1 MTAISRRAFLA
12 GGIAFF
18 PYLYYQRVSVAVRR
32 YRVPV
37 HNLPPPFHGFTILHI
52 TDLHDKEFGDHGE
65 DLLAILRPLHFD
77 LVAVTG
83 DLVLRTSP
91 RVEAALELIRGIRSF
106 SKSPIFSVS
115 GNHEWGAQLAPQV
128 NAELEQAGV
137 RVLTNEAELLRG
149 GEDRLWVAGVDD
161 PVTGRANLTQAL
173 SRTDTRQPR
182 LLLAHSPHPFPQA
195 VQDGVDLMLVGHTHG
210 GQIRVPLIGALYVP
224 FMGYLPRWD
233 YGLYRQ
239 GKSTMI
245 VNGGLGESGV
255 PIRINNPP
263 EVALVTLY
271 PSDPTQFSAKEV
283 MG

>member
-1 MTAISRRAFLA
+1 MTTISRRAFLA
-12 GGIAFF
+12 GGIAFL

-37 HNLPPPFHGFTILHI
+37 QNLPRPFHGFTILHI
-52 TDLHDKEFGDHGE
+52 TDLHDKEFGEHGK
-65 DLLAILRPLHFD
+65 DLLAILRGLSFD
-77 LVAVTG
+77 LLAVTG

-91 RVEAALELIRGIRSF
+91 KVDAALELIRGIGGF
-106 SKSPIFSVS
+106 SKSPAFSVS

-128 NAELEQAGV
+128 NAKLEQAGV
-137 RVLTNEAELLRG
+137 RVLTNESEVLRR
-149 GEDRLWVAGVDD
+149 GEDRLWVVGVDD

-173 SRTDTRQPR
+173 SPTDARQPR
-182 LLLAHSPHPFPQA
+182 LLLAHAPHPFPQA
-195 VQDGVDLMLVGHTHG
+195 VQAGVDLMLVGHTHG
-210 GQIRVPLIGALYVP
+210 GQIRVPLIGAPYIP
-224 FMGYLPRWD
+224 SMGYLPRWD

-245 VNGGLGESGV
+245 VNGGLGESWF

-271 PSDPTQFSAKEV
+271 PSDPAQFSGKE
-283 MG
+283 GLG